1 MSLHSFALNSYSW
14 CGPDATYHS
23 STYDA
28 LTAQFKDSSVPVFFS
43 EYGCIDDPPRLWKET
58 HAIYGSDMT
67 PVFSGAVAY
76 EWTQEEN
83 NYGFAK
89 VDGDELKLLGDYNRL
104 KDQLATFDWKKVQSV
119 KANKKEVKAPTCDSD
134 LIKLKQFDKNFTLPV
149 TPPADKKLN
158 VASTADMIKNG
169 ISPKP
174 SGKIIKLSSSDYN
187 VKLTVKDEQGN
198 VLKGLKV
205 TPLGDDEF
213 NWAGKNKAETGKTT
227 GGSPGGNDGNS
238 TSGSGDDNENAG
250 VSFRPALLA
259 AALPALALLFL

>member
-1 MSLHSFALNSYSW
+1 MA
-14 CGPDATYHS
+14 
-23 STYDA
+23 
-28 LTAQFKDSSVPVFFS
+28 
-43 EYGCIDDPPRLWKET
+43 
-58 HAIYGSDMT
+58 

-104 KDQLATFDWKKVQSV
+104 KDQLATFDWKKIQSV
-119 KANKKEVKAPTCDSD
+119 KADKKEVKAPTCDSD

-149 TPPADKKLN
+149 TPPSDKKLN
-158 VASTADMIKNG
+158 VPSTADMIKKG

-174 SGKIIKLSSSDYN
+174 SGKIIKLSSSDYQ

-213 NWAGKNKAETGKTT
+213 NWAGKNKAQTGTTT